1 MSQKIHYASI
11 ILPDSIHDEIQLL
24 QKKLSNKD
32 NKMWSFS
39 NTFNLLLRYSLDEEN
54 DFVYAHNYSFL
65 VEYLKGKESFLKD
78 FTTSVLRSMIDDED
92 CKCYN

>member
-54 DFVYAHNYSFL
+54 DF
-65 VEYLKGKESFLKD
+65 D
-78 FTTSVLRSMIDDED
+78 
-92 CKCYN
+92 